1 MRARDRDGAAA
12 RLRLMLR
19 KYLEGGAVSLRN
31 QLAYRAGFVGGAVA
45 FSIFVFIFVNL
56 WAAVFSGGKEIAGY
70 TRATAIW
77 YFIVAELGAFG
88 ASGAYW
94 TLAEDVK
101 TGAIAYGLGRPY
113 SYVFFQF
120 AQNMGATLPK
130 MALLGVLG
138 LGYGF
143 IAAGPIPGDPFV
155 RFGLG
160 TISLLLAASASFF
173 IQAVIGLT
181 AFWFEEN
188 SAFFWIHQKFVL
200 VAGTLMPVEFLPDGI
215 KEWARLLPT
224 SQVAWAPARIASI
237 AGLPEALSILGVQ
250 AAWTA
255 VLACVALG
263 VFSLGVKRVS
273 VQGG

>member
-1 MRARDRDGAAA
+1 MRARDPERPSSP
-12 RLRLMLR
+12 LRLLLR
-19 KYLEGGAVSLRN
+19 KYLEGGTVSLRN
-31 QLAYRAGFVGGAVA
+31 QIAYRAGFVGGAIA
-45 FSIFVFIFVNL
+45 YSIFVFVFVNL
-56 WAAVFSGGKEIAGY
+56 WTAVFSGGKEIAGY
-70 TRATAIW
+70 SRATAIW

-94 TLAEDVK
+94 GLADDVK

-120 AQNMGATLPK
+120 AQNLGATLPK
-130 MALLGVLG
+130 MILLGVLG

-143 IAAGPIPGDPFV
+143 IAAGPVPGDPLV

-160 TISLLLAASASFF
+160 AVSLLLAASASFF

-181 AFWFEEN
+181 AFWFEDN

-200 VAGTLMPVEFLPDGI
+200 IAGTLMPIEFLPDWI
-215 KEWARLLPT
+215 QPWAKFLPT
-224 SQVAWAPARIASI
+224 SQVAWAPARIASM
-237 AGLPEALSILGVQ
+237 AGPGEAFSILGVQ

-255 VLACVALG
+255 VLACGALG
-263 VFSLGVKRVS
+263 VFSLAGKRVS